1 MKGRDVLDWVQD
13 SPSWPHSE
21 KSSFHEVKGIRW
33 HVQTFGAG
41 PPILLIHGT
50 GASTHSW
57 RDLAPMLAE
66 QFSVIAVDLPGHAFT
81 SRPRGEP
88 LSLPVMAEALAAL
101 LDDLQLE
108 PVVVIGHSAG
118 AAIGIRCCLDGRM
131 SPEQMIGINS
141 ALLPFRGPAGYLFP
155 PLAKLLFVNP
165 LTPRIFARSARSSER
180 VRRLIKGT
188 GSKLDAE
195 GIDYYVRLFRSPDHV
210 AATLGMMAN
219 WDLYRFARELPD
231 LKTPLIL
238 LVGEQDLAVSPSDAE
253 QISRQVPDVHVV
265 RMPGLG
271 HLAHE
276 EDPAAVAQSILSRIQ
291 AQPDK
296 RPYRE
301 GQQ

>member
-1 MKGRDVLDWVQD
+1 MSGRAALDWVQD
-13 SPSWPHSE
+13 SPSWPHRENSR
-21 KSSFHEVKGIRW
+21 FHEVMGIRW

-57 RDLAPMLAE
+57 RKLAPILSE
-66 QFSVIAVDLPGHAFT
+66 QFTVIAPDLPGHAFT
-81 SRPRGEP
+81 SRPCEEP

-101 LDDLQLE
+101 IDHLQLE
-108 PVVVIGHSAG
+108 PVAVIGHSAG
-118 AAIGIRCCLDGRM
+118 AAIGIRCCLDSRM
-131 SPEQMIGINS
+131 SPGQLIGINS

-165 LTPRIFARSARSSER
+165 LTPRLFARSARSAQR
-180 VRRLIKGT
+180 VERLIKGT
-188 GSKLDAE
+188 GSELDAA

-231 LKTPLIL
+231 LKTPLL
-238 LVGEQDLAVSPSDAE
+238 LIVGEDDLAVSPSDAE
-253 QISRQVPDVHVV
+253 QIGGQVPNASVV
-265 RMPGLG
+265 RIPGLG

-276 EDPAAVAQSILSRIQ
+276 EAPAAVAQIILSRIQ
-291 AQPDK
+291 P
-296 RPYRE
+296 RPGNQAITQGGE
-301 GQQ
+301 